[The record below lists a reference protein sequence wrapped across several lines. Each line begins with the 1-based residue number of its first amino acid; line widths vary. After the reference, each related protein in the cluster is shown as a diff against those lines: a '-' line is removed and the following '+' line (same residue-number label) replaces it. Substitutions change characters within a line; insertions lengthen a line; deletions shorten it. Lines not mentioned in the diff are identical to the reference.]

1 MKTYQRDIE
10 NTFLEYSNSFKTV
23 LVTGARQVGKTTMLK
38 YLKDNERKYVT
49 LDDFEIRNMALNNP
63 KEFIEKYN
71 PPVIIDEIQYAPN
84 IMSYIKIKRDEST
97 KKGLYWLIGS
107 QKIELMKNVSESLA
121 GRMGVLEMQSFSYR
135 EKKELNYA
143 PLNLNDLSLKK
154 ILTRDE
160 VINNILDGGMPGY
173 LFDNIDREIFFESY
187 INLYLERDIRSL
199 RQIEDLTAFRI
210 FLVSIASRS
219 GQILNYSSIAK
230 EIKKD
235 DKTVKS
241 WVSVLEATGII
252 KLIYPMRKKEIK
264 RLTSNPKI
272 IFMDLGLCT
281 YLLRRNTIESLKKYT
296 NLGFIFASY
305 VISEIIKMNENQK
318 LKFNIMFYRDKYGKE
333 IDLLIE
339 DYDGILH
346 PYEIKMN
353 SNVDRSM
360 ITSFNVLT
368 GNYEVGKGGIICL
381 ANHFTTL
388 GIKNEIIPI
397 SAILC

>member
-23 LVTGARQVGKTTMLK
+23 LVTGARQVGKTTMIK

-84 IMSYIKIKRDEST
+84 IMSYIKIKCDEST
-97 KKGLYWLIGS
+97 KKGLYWLTCS

-241 WVSVLEATGII
+241 
-252 KLIYPMRKKEIK
+252 
-264 RLTSNPKI
+264 
-272 IFMDLGLCT
+272 
-281 YLLRRNTIESLKKYT
+281 
-296 NLGFIFASY
+296 
-305 VISEIIKMNENQK
+305 
-318 LKFNIMFYRDKYGKE
+318 
-333 IDLLIE
+333 
-339 DYDGILH
+339 
-346 PYEIKMN
+346 
-353 SNVDRSM
+353 
-360 ITSFNVLT
+360 
-368 GNYEVGKGGIICL
+368 
-381 ANHFTTL
+381 
-388 GIKNEIIPI
+388 
-397 SAILC
+397 